1 MSNPSPT
8 SGISGHHS
16 VVGGRGGGGHGIL
29 HHRSTESLDSLSD
42 ESNHHRNRTPAS
54 RQVYTTLYKPMIVAW
69 LITSTFWFKRRF
81 NQGGQKQSNVR
92 EARWEKIIALTKG
105 QISTDRQGRQR
116 SLLFPAAAPSSKSLE
131 GLFVCVQNLHVIDW
145 HFLVVRLALIMAV

>member
-16 VVGGRGGGGHGIL
+16 VVGGRGGGGHGGMM

-54 RQVYTTLYKPMIVAW
+54 RQVVHTTLHRPIRNRGVVNN
-69 LITSTFWFKRRF
+69 I
-81 NQGGQKQSNVR
+81 
-92 EARWEKIIALTKG
+92 KII
-105 QISTDRQGRQR
+105 I
-116 SLLFPAAAPSSKSLE
+116 
-131 GLFVCVQNLHVIDW
+131 
-145 HFLVVRLALIMAV
+145 